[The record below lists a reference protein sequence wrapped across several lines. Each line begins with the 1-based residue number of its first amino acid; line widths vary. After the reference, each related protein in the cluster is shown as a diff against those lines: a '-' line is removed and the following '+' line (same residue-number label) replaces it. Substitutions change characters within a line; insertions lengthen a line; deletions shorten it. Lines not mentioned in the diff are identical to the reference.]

1 MIGQALFYE
10 GKWRGDDYA
19 SYARLHGSQ
28 EVDRRC
34 GAMMAHSAY
43 RPTAASFCQG

>member
-1 MIGQALFYE
+1 VPSKRRSVTGGEMIGQALFYE

-34 GAMMAHSAY
+34 G
-43 RPTAASFCQG
+43 Q